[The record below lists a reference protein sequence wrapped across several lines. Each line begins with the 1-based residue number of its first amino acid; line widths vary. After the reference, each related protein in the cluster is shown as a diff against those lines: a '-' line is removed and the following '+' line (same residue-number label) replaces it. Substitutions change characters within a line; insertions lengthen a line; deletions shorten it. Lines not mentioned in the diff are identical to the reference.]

1 VDHVVITG
9 DLTNLALETEFEL
22 VKRFLREELGL
33 GADAVSLIPG
43 NHDAYTRGAHR
54 SRRFETFLGEYMT
67 SDLPDATG
75 VPDIGRFPYVRL
87 RGPVAIIG
95 LCSAVPRLPLF
106 ASGELGKPQRMALR
120 SVLAHREVQ
129 DRIPI
134 LLQHHPWHRPGG
146 MAKTLLK
153 GLSDADE
160 ELDVLEDIERG
171 MLLHG
176 HLHRRIHRRI
186 DTRAGHLDAIGSTS
200 ASLLNDDVDRMS
212 GFNIYE
218 IDEAGALRQVEG
230 YRFEP
235 ATGDFVPTPVPFVPS
250 A

>member
-1 VDHVVITG
+1 
-9 DLTNLALETEFEL
+9 
-22 VKRFLREELGL
+22 
-33 GADAVSLIPG
+33 
-43 NHDAYTRGAHR
+43 
-54 SRRFETFLGEYMT
+54 
-67 SDLPDATG
+67 
-75 VPDIGRFPYVRL
+75 
-87 RGPVAIIG
+87 
-95 LCSAVPRLPLF
+95 
-106 ASGELGKPQRMALR
+106 
-120 SVLAHREVQ
+120 
-129 DRIPI
+129 
-134 LLQHHPWHRPGG
+134 
-146 MAKTLLK
+146 
-153 GLSDADE
+153 
-160 ELDVLEDIERG
+160 